1 VDLNII
7 DELIGG
13 MPSWTEEANCKGADA
28 DLFFP
33 ERGAST
39 RKAKAICRACSVQSE
54 CLEYAIRTN
63 QDSGIWGGTTE
74 EERKSI
80 RRQYRKTG
88 LVVNI

>member
-1 VDLNII
+1 MELKII

-39 RKAKAICRACSVQSE
+39 RKANTATKTSWVKKQCLSLCHSHLAVFAI
-54 CLEYAIRTN
+54 
-63 QDSGIWGGTTE
+63 
-74 EERKSI
+74 K
-80 RRQYRKTG
+80 KF
-88 LVVNI
+88 VN